1 MKKLKLFF
9 ALFAMLALGV
19 GNAWAES
26 ETVTF
31 TNKDGAPWT
40 KITSGSSFESADP
53 SRGVANNGVNGSC
66 KSSKSYSNITKISY
80 VASSNT
86 TGGKV
91 TIKVGETTVGET
103 SIPKVN
109 NETFEYAVDNLSGVI
124 TLSVT
129 KPSSKTVYVKSI
141 TIETSTATPDPTP
154 VTISLNKTELNLQAG
169 ATETLT
175 ATIIG
180 STESVTW
187 SSSATGVASVDN
199 TGKVTAVAAGN
210 ATITAAIG
218 DVKATCAVTVTAATT
233 PEEPG
238 TGGETTT
245 VTYVFKDDSNCPGND
260 KTWFSGT
267 IDEYTGWTA
276 TKGTND
282 PKYYNTGT
290 GLRVYNGGTFTITS
304 TKVMTSITLTF
315 SDTGYTFSSSN
326 TDNPQTVT
334 PNAQSYEW
342 SVSGT
347 CRLQKIEITYAAD
360 AGGSDE
366 PEAEIVKT
374 LESIAVSDMTT
385 IYEQGDAFSFDGK
398 CTATYSVTIDGAAQ
412 DDPQTAIVTPTS
424 VSTPDMN
431 QLGTQTVTVTYT
443 EGEVTRTADYTITI
457 EEAPTYDFRKIDMSK
472 WGTGYQG
479 RVVPYED
486 ATVTFASASKQSGTI
501 TDQPVTKGGDVSL
514 VLTDGMNIATV
525 KWVCTQWGAKA
536 KTITLHYSKDGG
548 NVYTSTGITSTD
560 FTISSDNLPA
570 GTNAV
575 KITFNSTS
583 NQVGIK
589 SCTIT
594 KVEAAAITQVPAPQF
609 SLQGG
614 AYDGAQSVELTCT
627 MADATIYY
635 TTDGNDPTTSSSVYS
650 TAIQVTESMTIKAYA
665 VKEGLEDSPV
675 VEATYEISA
684 PADVVLDFTTNTWS
698 LPEGNANKATE
709 KTDFTNGDY
718 TVSIAAPTAYYF
730 DSNNLFLGKKDAYI
744 VLPIFNKP
752 IVKIVCEGVSS
763 GSGSVTFNVFVDDE
777 PVSTAVTSCKVDQT
791 FLIAEDNQVANVAH
805 VIKVTNA
812 QNVRFS
818 KIKIY
823 LGEAPAVER
832 PVIAGEE
839 EFAGS
844 TEVSITC
851 ATSGAKIYYTTDG
864 TTPTDASPEYTTPF
878 ELTETKTVKA
888 IAYVDGQASAVA
900 TKTFTK
906 QELVDVAT
914 AMALAKDEIAYF
926 DEFEVVKKVEG
937 KGYIYIK
944 DASGHGLIFDYDLES
959 ALKDG
964 DRVKGFVGISSPYNN
979 LPEMKPYNVT
989 ATDLTITSGTAAEPY
1004 DFSSTAIAAEHMNK
1018 YVVFKG
1024 VEMTEDV
1031 DITSH
1036 PTLTIGGNSVYLRN
1050 QFGKS
1055 VTLTSGVKYDIYAF
1069 VAIYNTTLQYYFY
1082 QANEEGEA
1090 PVKYTVTYNAGG
1102 ATGTVPVDNNQ
1113 YAAGDQV
1120 YLESALSLSYEGYEY
1135 KGWKVTDV
1143 NGNEILVSNN
1153 RFNMPASNVTITA
1166 QWEAIVVTPKEDFS
1180 AGVWVLVSDAN
1191 ELAADDYIIVAAKDY
1206 NVAMVSYDYDVR
1218 KNNCGQTNIT
1228 KFGKDNCF
1236 LTWTEDVGVFQ
1247 LTASG
1252 ENYTIQDV
1260 NTKQYLYAAGGTTS
1274 NHLKATDAVDTDAE
1288 NMPKYIWEISIV
1300 DGITT
1305 VKAMSEGRNTLKYN
1319 SAATSGQFFSCYAS
1333 GQKDIVLYKYT
1344 TDFYTRDVTKNQY
1357 GTICL
1362 DKGGVPVSGATF
1374 YEVAYKNTQTKRVLV
1389 DEVVRLKA
1397 GVPYVFLPNANQIKI
1412 ALDGTTAGTASKVN
1426 GLQGTFE
1433 DITDGPAGTAGNI
1446 LEGKHVLYNNAIQK
1460 CGGNCQLPAYRAYF
1474 LVDEITTTEPAQ
1486 VPGRRRVALDYQGEN
1501 QATGLDNIGAPEND
1515 AVKVLMNGQMI
1526 IIRNGEKFN
1535 AQGVKL

>member
-19 GNAWAES
+19 GNAWGAE
-26 ETVTF
+26 VTYTF
-31 TNKDGAPWT
+31 
-40 KITSGSSFESADP
+40 
-53 SRGVANNGVNGSC
+53 
-66 KSSKSYSNITKISY
+66 
-80 VASSNT
+80 NT
-86 TGGKV
+86 DAGIAELG
-91 TIKVGETTVGET
+91 
-103 SIPKVN
+103 
-109 NETFEYAVDNLSGVI
+109 
-124 TLSVT
+124 VT
-129 KPSSKTVYVKSI
+129 KPSAGAGTDLDADKSYVLGDVSMKVTHATTKTRVYNSSGKIDLRIYKNGGTLTFSVPSGSISKVVFAGTTTDVFTANVGTLSNS
-141 TIETSTATPDPTP
+141 TWTGDAASVTFTAT
-154 VTISLNKTELNLQAG
+154 
-169 ATETLT
+169 
-175 ATIIG
+175 
-180 STESVTW
+180 
-187 SSSATGVASVDN
+187 ATGKIN
-199 TGKVTAVAAGN
+199 
-210 ATITAAIG
+210 TITVTYETASGENPGEGGG
-218 DVKATCAVTVTAATT
+218 D
-233 PEEPG
+233 PEEPTPG
-238 TGGETTT
+238 TGGEAST
-245 VTYVFKDDSNCPGND
+245 VTFTYADLKGQGASGSGADFTGATKDPIFMGGKGHGNTSYVQIYANNYLTFTPTNATITKIVLTATSDYI
-260 KTWFSGT
+260 KTWSASEGT
-267 IDEYTGWTA
+267 IEVSGDKATWTGSS
-276 TKGTND
+276 
-282 PKYYNTGT
+282 
-290 GLRVYNGGTFTITS
+290 TS
-304 TKVMTSITLTF
+304 TITLTNTA
-315 SDTGYTFSSSN
+315 SAQARITQMDVTYTAS
-326 TDNPQTVT
+326 
-334 PNAQSYEW
+334 
-342 SVSGT
+342 
-347 CRLQKIEITYAAD
+347 
-360 AGGSDE
+360 GSDE

-374 LESIAVSDMTT
+374 LKSIAVSDMTT
-385 IYEQGDAFSFDGK
+385 IYEQGSEFSFDGT
-398 CTATYSVTIDGAAQ
+398 CTATYSVTKDGAAQ
-412 DDPQTAIVTPTS
+412 ADQTAKVEPTS

-443 EGEVTRTADYTITI
+443 EGEVTKTADYTITI

-472 WGTGYQG
+472 WGTGYDK
-479 RVVPYED
+479 RVVTYED

-501 TDQPVTKGGDVSL
+501 TDQPVTKGGEVSL

-525 KWVCTQWGAKA
+525 KWVCTQWTTKTQ
-536 KTITLHYSKDGG
+536 TITLHYSKDGG
-548 NVYTSTGITSTD
+548 NVYTSTEIESSD

-575 KITFNSTS
+575 KITFSSTS

-627 MADATIYY
+627 MADATIHY
-635 TTDGNDPTTSSSVYS
+635 TTDGTTPTTTSPVYS
-650 TAIQVTESMTIKAYA
+650 TAIQVAESMTIKAYA

-684 PADVVLDFTTNTWS
+684 PADVVLDFTTNDTWNF
-698 LPEGNANKATE
+698 PTE
-709 KTDFTNGDY
+709 KTVTATDYSNGDY
-718 TVSIAAPTAYYF
+718 TVTVAGSEGQGFMF
-730 DSNNLFLGKKDAYI
+730 DNTNKNLMIGKEGSYI

-832 PVIAGEE
+832 PVIAGKE

-906 QELVDVAT
+906 QELVNVAT

-1036 PTLTIGGNSVYLRN
+1036 PTLIIGGNSVYLRN

-1082 QANEEGEA
+1082 QANKEGEA
-1090 PVKYTVTYNAGG
+1090 SVKYTVTYNAGG

-1153 RFNMPASNVTITA
+1153 RFNMPASNVTVTA
-1166 QWEAIVVTPKEDFS
+1166 QWEEIVVTPKEDFS
-1180 AGVWVLVSDAN
+1180 AGLWVLVTDMN
-1191 ELAADDYIIVAAKDY
+1191 ELAADDYIIVAAAEE
-1206 NVAMVSYDYDVR
+1206 NFAMKSYESG
-1218 KNNCGQTNIT
+1218 NNCKQVAIT
-1228 KFGKDNCF
+1228 KFGNNNCF
-1236 LTWTEDVGVFQ
+1236 LTWTEEIGVFQ
-1247 LTASG
+1247 LLASG
-1252 ENYTIQDV
+1252 SNYTIQDV
-1260 NTKQYLYAAGGTTS
+1260 NTKQYLYAAGTGTS
-1274 NHLKATDAVDTDAE
+1274 NHLKASTDIATNENASKYVWTIAVDE
-1288 NMPKYIWEISIV
+1288 N
-1300 DGITT
+1300 GIAT
-1305 VKAMSEGRNTLKYN
+1305 VKATSENRNTLMYN
-1319 SAATSGQFFSCYAS
+1319 TGSDLFSCYAS
-1333 GQKDIVLYKYT
+1333 GQKDIVLYKYV
-1344 TDFYTRDVTKNQY
+1344 TDFYTRDVVTTGNL

-1362 DKGGVPVSGATF
+1362 PYASSKHAGATF
-1374 YEVAYKNTQTKRVLV
+1374 YEIAYLEMNGTDPNRIYLDEVEGGVLEAGKPYIFQATSNKVTVAYEGEASSLKEGVKGLV
-1389 DEVVRLKA
+1389 GILED
-1397 GVPYVFLPNANQIKI
+1397 
-1412 ALDGTTAGTASKVN
+1412 SKVVI
-1426 GLQGTFE
+1426 GQEGVS
-1433 DITDGPAGTAGNI
+1433 NI
-1446 LEGKHVLYNNAIQK
+1446 LTGNYVISGTKFYT
-1460 CGGNCQLPAYRAYF
+1460 CGTGCSIYKNRAYI
-1474 LVDEITTTEPAQ
+1474 DASIIANHTTPVAEM
-1486 VPGRRRVALDYQGEN
+1486 PGRRRIAMGAAGEN
-1501 QATGLDNIGAPEND
+1501 QATGVDNTLAPQDNV
-1515 AVKVLMNGQMI
+1515 VKVIENGQLI
-1526 IIRNGEKFN
+1526 IIRD
-1535 AQGVKL
+1535 GVKYNVQGQKL

>member
-1 MKKLKLFF
+1 MKHLKLFF

-19 GNAWAES
+19 GNAWGAEVTINFGS
-26 ETVTF
+26 GTGDVKISGTTVSTTDAYGTTWSIETTTDNESF
-31 TNKDGAPWT
+31 TQNANYSQIGASKKPAT
-40 KITSGSSFESADP
+40 TITLTGTIVKACTINSISSKWGGFSGTAGNIEIS
-53 SRGVANNGVNGSC
+53 VNGSSYATG
-66 KSSKSYSNITKISY
+66 KLNTTNDVTVSATQDVIVAVGDKIVITVTDIAKGVKLYSLSYSYT
-80 VASSNT
+80 
-86 TGGKV
+86 
-91 TIKVGETTVGET
+91 E
-103 SIPKVN
+103 
-109 NETFEYAVDNLSGVI
+109 
-124 TLSVT
+124 
-129 KPSSKTVYVKSI
+129 
-141 TIETSTATPDPTP
+141 STA
-154 VTISLNKTELNLQAG
+154 
-169 ATETLT
+169 
-175 ATIIG
+175 G
-180 STESVTW
+180 STEPV
-187 SSSATGVASVDN
+187 
-199 TGKVTAVAAGN
+199 
-210 ATITAAIG
+210 
-218 DVKATCAVTVTAATT
+218 
-233 PEEPG
+233 
-238 TGGETTT
+238 
-245 VTYVFKDDSNCPGND
+245 
-260 KTWFSGT
+260 
-267 IDEYTGWTA
+267 
-276 TKGTND
+276 
-282 PKYYNTGT
+282 
-290 GLRVYNGGTFTITS
+290 
-304 TKVMTSITLTF
+304 
-315 SDTGYTFSSSN
+315 
-326 TDNPQTVT
+326 
-334 PNAQSYEW
+334 
-342 SVSGT
+342 
-347 CRLQKIEITYAAD
+347 
-360 AGGSDE
+360 
-366 PEAEIVKT
+366 VKT
-374 LESIAVSDMTT
+374 LQSIAVAEMTT
-385 IYEQGDAFSFDGK
+385 SYQVGDDFSFDGT
-398 CTATYSVTIDGAAQ
+398 CTATYSVTKDGVAQ
-412 DDPQTAIVTPTS
+412 PDVVTETVTPTS
-424 VSTPDMN
+424 VSTPDMT
-431 QLGTQTVTVTYT
+431 QVGTPTVTVTYT
-443 EGEVTRTADYTITI
+443 EGDVTKTAEYTITI
-457 EEAPTYDFRKIDMSK
+457 EEAPTYDFRKIEGFDD
-472 WGTGYQG
+472 WGTSYKEHI
-479 RVVPYED
+479 VEYAD
-486 ATVTFASASKQSGTI
+486 AKVTFASADKNGSTI

-514 VLTDGMNIATV
+514 VLKDGMNIATV
-525 KWVCTQWGAKA
+525 KWVCTQWDTKA
-536 KTITLHYSKDGG
+536 QTIELHYSKDGG
-548 NVYTSTGITSTD
+548 VTYTSTGVTSNN

-575 KITFNSTS
+575 KITFDSS

-675 VEATYEISA
+675 VEAKYEISA

-698 LPEGNANKATE
+698 LPLQDLEEKATD
-709 KTDFTNGDY
+709 KADFTDGTY
-718 TVSIAAPTAYYF
+718 TVSVAAPTAYYF
-730 DSNNLFLGKKDAYI
+730 DSNHLFLGKKDAYI

-752 IVKIVCEGVSS
+752 IVKIVCEGVDA
-763 GSGSVTFNVFVDDE
+763 GSGSVIFNVFVGNDA
-777 PVSTAVTSCKVDQT
+777 VSTAVTSCKVDQT
-791 FLIAEDNQVANVAH
+791 FLIAEDKQVANVAH
-805 VIKVTNA
+805 VIKVTSDHNLR
-812 QNVRFS
+812 VS

-832 PVIAGEE
+832 PIIAGEE

-864 TTPTDASPEYTTPF
+864 TEPTNASAEYTAPF
-878 ELTETKTVKA
+878 ELSATTTVKA
-888 IAYVDGQASAVA
+888 IAYADGQASAVA

-906 QELVDVAT
+906 QELVNIAT

-1069 VAIYNTTLQYYFY
+1069 VAIYKTTLQYYFY
-1082 QANEEGEA
+1082 QANKEGEA
-1090 PVKYTVTYNAGG
+1090 SVKYTVTYNAGG

-1143 NGNEILVSNN
+1143 NGNEIPVLDN
-1153 RFNMPASNVTITA
+1153 RFNMPASNVTVTA
-1166 QWEAIVVTPKEDFS
+1166 QWEEIVVTPKEDFS
-1180 AGVWVLVSDAN
+1180 AGVWVLVTDVS
-1191 ELAADDYIIVAAKDY
+1191 ELADEDYIIVAAADL
-1206 NVAMVSYDYDVR
+1206 NVAMKSYETGNYCTHMAITKSG
-1218 KNNCGQTNIT
+1218 KNNS
-1228 KFGKDNCF
+1228 F
-1236 LTWTEDVGVFQ
+1236 LTWTEEIGVFQ
-1247 LTASG
+1247 LAEENG
-1252 ENYTIQDV
+1252 NYTFQDV
-1260 NTKQYLYAAGGTTS
+1260 NTKQYLYAAGTGK
-1274 NHLKATDAVDTDAE
+1274 NNYLKATDEIPVDETA
-1288 NMPKYIWEISIV
+1288 KQYIWTITIEE
-1300 DGITT
+1300 GITT
-1305 VKAMSEGRNTLKYN
+1305 VKATSDNRNTLKYN
-1319 SAATSGQFFSCYAS
+1319 KTSGKERFSCYAS
-1333 GQKDIVLYKYT
+1333 GQEDIVLYKYT

-1397 GVPYVFLPNANQIKI
+1397 GVPYVFLPNAAQIKI

-1426 GLQGTFE
+1426 GLQGTFDE
-1433 DITDGPAGTAGNI
+1433 IKDGPAGTAGNI